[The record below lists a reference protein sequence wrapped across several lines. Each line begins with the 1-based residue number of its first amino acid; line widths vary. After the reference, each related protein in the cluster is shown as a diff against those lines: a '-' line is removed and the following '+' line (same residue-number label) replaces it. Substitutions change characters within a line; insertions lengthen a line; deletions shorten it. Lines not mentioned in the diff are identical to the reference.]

1 MTTMDIIAILMKR
14 DKISYEDA
22 RDLVKETG
30 WQIADVLD
38 AEMGSDGA
46 EKVLQELLNLGK
58 EYLTAVM

>member
-1 MTTMDIIAILMKR
+1 MTTLEIIAIIMKR

-38 AEMGSDGA
+38 AGTGSDGA
-46 EKVLQELLNLGK
+46 EKVLQEMLNLDK
-58 EYLTAVM
+58 EYLTAFL